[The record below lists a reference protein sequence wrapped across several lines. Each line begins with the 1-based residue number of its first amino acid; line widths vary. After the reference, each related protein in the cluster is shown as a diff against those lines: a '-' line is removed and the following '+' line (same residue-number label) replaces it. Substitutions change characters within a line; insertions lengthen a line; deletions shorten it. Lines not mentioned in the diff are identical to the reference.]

1 MSNITP
7 IQVFP
12 GINDLPTAP
21 TAQQGCNGSFIV
33 EKINKL
39 IANTNYPIETLQDY
53 PNTIERYID
62 TTAGDD
68 SNDGLTEETAF
79 LTWDRA
85 IQEISGYLITDNYGI
100 TFYVKGTLQAPLNCL
115 GVKPMGRTGYNW
127 GVIQVYPYP
136 SVTGN
141 FVIESIT
148 EPGNDDY
155 FSRRVFI
162 TEGKPIM
169 ISVANCDFLIHTQLE
184 FDDSLYEF
192 YDCKFIATN
201 TSAYY
206 GIVFGDCEVDLYS
219 AVFDTTPKAVNVLI
233 TGPTT
238 RVRIDTEFTVI
249 DPNTNYGGFI
259 NIDRGA
265 YCYLDAVA
273 TASTEP
279 QIQVSSSSSLCVNED
294 STGWDFTVLNG
305 AKFTWDDWYAGDEAT
320 TLFLPAP
327 TDGLYPLWLPQKRCK
342 LYGVHYKGKTGV
354 GTFQVQVGTTL
365 VGDPQTTTFSSI
377 LTKYDMNDIEM
388 LISGRFAE
396 EVYLNISN
404 STGLE
409 DLFIQVVYRNY

>member
-12 GINDLPTAP
+12 GINDQPTAP

-33 EKINKL
+33 KKINEL
-39 IANTNYPIETLQDY
+39 ISKNNYPTETLQDY

-62 TTAGDD
+62 TTAGND

-79 LTWDRA
+79 LTWNRA
-85 IQEISGYLITDNYGI
+85 IKEISGYLITDNYGI

-115 GVKPMGRTGYNW
+115 GVKPMGRAGYNW
-127 GVIQVYPYP
+127 GVIQIRPYP
-136 SVTGN
+136 SATEN

-155 FSRRVFI
+155 FSKRVFI

-169 ISVANCDFLIHTQLE
+169 ISISNCDFLIHTQFE
-184 FDDSLYEF
+184 FDNSLYEF
-192 YDCKFIATN
+192 YDCKFIATS
-201 TSAYY
+201 TSGYY
-206 GIVFGDCEVDLYS
+206 GIVFGNCEADLYS
-219 AVFDTTPKAVNVLI
+219 AVFDTTPKAVNVLA
-233 TGPTT
+233 TGLTT

-259 NIDRGA
+259 NIEQGA

-273 TASTEP
+273 NASTEP
-279 QIQVSSSSSLCVNED
+279 QIQVSRASSLCVRAD

-305 AKFTWDDWYAGDEAT
+305 ANFTWDDWYSGDEVT

-342 LYGVHYKGKTGV
+342 LFSIHYKGRAGV
-354 GTFQVQVGTTL
+354 GTFQAQVGTNL
-365 VGDPQTTTFSSI
+365 VGNPQTSTFSSV
-377 LTKYDMNDIEM
+377 LTKYDINDVEM
-388 LISGRFAE
+388 LISARFAE
-396 EVYLNISN
+396 DIYLKISD
-404 STGLE
+404 SSGLE